1 MPLFDASSIIHAWDN
16 YPPDLFPPLWDWLGQ
31 EVASGNLAI
40 PGVALEE
47 VGKKAPECAAWLKGN
62 DITVLPLTSEV
73 LAESLRIKHLLGIEE
88 DQYHTKGVGENDI
101 FIIATASVNGLT
113 LISDEGR
120 QFVKPDILAK
130 YKIPTVCELQDVGV
144 TCINFLQLIRSS
156 GAVFKS

>member
-16 YPPDLFPPLWDWLGQ
+16 YPPELFPPLWNWLGK
-31 EVASGNLAI
+31 EIVNGNLAI
-40 PGVALEE
+40 PGAALDE
-47 VGKKAPECAAWLKGN
+47 VGKKTPECAEWLKGN
-62 DITVLPLTSEV
+62 GITVLPLTSEV

-101 FIIATASVNGLT
+101 FIIATASVHGLT

-120 QFVKPDILAK
+120 QFGKPDILAK
-130 YKIPTVCELQDVGV
+130 YKIPAVCELQDVGV
-144 TCINFLQLIRSS
+144 TCINFLQLIRKS

>member
-16 YPPDLFPPLWDWLGQ
+16 YPPELFPPLWNWLGK
-31 EVASGNLAI
+31 EIVNGNLAI
-40 PGVALEE
+40 PGAALDE
-47 VGKKAPECAAWLKGN
+47 VGKKTPECAEWLKGN
-62 DITVLPLTSEV
+62 GITVLPLTSDV

-101 FIIATASVNGLT
+101 FIIAAASVNGLT

-120 QFVKPDILAK
+120 QFGKPDILAK
-130 YKIPTVCELQDVGV
+130 YKIPAVCELQDVGV
-144 TCINFLQLIRSS
+144 RCINFLQLIRTS

>member
-1 MPLFDASSIIHAWDN
+1 
-16 YPPDLFPPLWDWLGQ
+16 
-31 EVASGNLAI
+31 
-40 PGVALEE
+40 
-47 VGKKAPECAAWLKGN
+47 LKGN
-62 DITVLPLTSEV
+62 DITVFPLNSEV

-120 QFVKPDILAK
+120 QFDKPKILAK
-130 YKIPTVCELQDVGV
+130 YRIPAVCELQEVSV
-144 TCINFLQLIRSS
+144 TCINFLQLIRTS

>member
-16 YPPDLFPPLWDWLGQ
+16 YPPELFPPLWDWLEQ
-31 EVASGNLAI
+31 EIVDGNLAI

-62 DITVLPLTSEV
+62 GIIVFPLTSEV

-101 FIIATASVNGLT
+101 FIIATASFHGLT

-120 QFVKPDILAK
+120 QFGKPESLAR
-130 YKIPTVCELQDVGV
+130 YKIPAVCELQKVGV
-144 TCINFLQLIRSS
+144 NCINFLQLIRTS

>member
-1 MPLFDASSIIHAWDN
+1 MLLFDASSIIHAWDN
-16 YPPDLFPPLWDWLGQ
+16 YPPELFPPLWDWLSQ
-31 EVASGNLAI
+31 EIANENLAI

-47 VGKKAPECAAWLKGN
+47 VGKKTPDCAAWLKAN
-62 DITVLPLTSEV
+62 DITVFPLTSAV
-73 LAESLRIKHLLGIEE
+73 LAESLRIKHLLGIQE

-130 YKIPTVCELQDVGV
+130 YKIPAVCDMREVSV
-144 TCINFLQLIRSS
+144 TCLNFLQLIRDS